1 MTIHARKAGKWRRG
15 LTAVGA
21 AGALFLGGIALAP
34 TVGADQ
40 QRVEAPFKI
49 SSVNDN
55 SMQDKCNNKAGS
67 DAHPFVDGTSKPDGW
82 IAETPHSFK
91 DGVITCNGYVMVT
104 VPPVC
109 EGDDVLN
116 DDDVCVKPD
125 PDPNPDP
132 GSPGTESITSPP
144 PSGMRWVD
152 GPSCIQERD
161 DWVPVSANIDCVLRA
176 DSGPPWALAG
186 PVEGEQEFT
195 PPPPCW
201 SGEGGNNCPV
211 GGALQIAAPSYAI
224 VGVPVTLYAYAAW
237 RPDADSPAAP
247 TTGTAVIRVDG
258 EDYSGVEFVD
268 GVAEWRF
275 IPKTEGLKEF
285 TASGVV
291 SSGIS
296 GANAYVDS
304 VPASTYVLEYTPA
317 AYAKALK
324 KKRVEVGQTYV
335 ITDPNQAKSYLKGRY
350 DWSVSKKSDDVCAVY
365 ETKKGTVKAKFTG
378 KGKCTVIWLDKESEE
393 SGKYTFIAK
402 K

>member
-15 LTAVGA
+15 LA
-21 AGALFLGGIALAP
+21 ALAASGALVAGGLALAAPAQAAQDGKHGSEGQKEHANGDSFEASGSAKEKSSATKQFNTHSNACSEQGFTCSDSAPKQNAENENKWEWSVTGTKNPP
-34 TVGADQ
+34 TPG
-40 QRVEAPFKI
+40 P
-49 SSVNDN
+49 
-55 SMQDKCNNKAGS
+55 
-67 DAHPFVDGTSKPDGW
+67 PPD
-82 IAETPHSFK
+82 S
-91 DGVITCNGYVMVT
+91 
-104 VPPVC
+104 
-109 EGDDVLN
+109 
-116 DDDVCVKPD
+116 
-125 PDPNPDP
+125 
-132 GSPGTESITSPP
+132 GSPGTESIISSP
-144 PSGMRWVD
+144 GEGKRWVD
-152 GPSCIQERD
+152 GPSCVEVVG
-161 DWVPVSANIDCVLRA
+161 WEPVKANMVCDVLRA
-176 DSGPPWALAG
+176 DLGPVDAWALAG
-186 PVEGEQEFT
+186 PIEGEQQFT

-201 SGEGGNNCPV
+201 TGDGGNNCPV
-211 GGALQIAAPSYAI
+211 GGALQMAAPEYAI
-224 VGVPVTLYAYAAW
+224 VGVPVTLYAYASW

-285 TASGVV
+285 TVSGVV

-304 VPASTYVLEYTPA
+304 LPASTYVLEYTPA